1 MVLKVQYTTMYRF
14 HCGFRADK
22 ELLSPQEM
30 AVGHDRKSLRNPQRK
45 LILSV
50 GNIMKKVIVLI
61 TILIGCQILN
71 AQDYQKAI
79 DKARFLIR
87 QHKNQTKI
95 PGIQVALMVDDSL
108 IWSEGFGYSNL
119 NGEVPIDLTTKFRI
133 ASVSKSVT
141 SVALGKMIEQK
152 EIDIDKDINTYLP
165 EFPKKS
171 FSITSR
177 QLAAS
182 TSGIRHYT
190 NNDPDYNTTNYPNII
205 SSLERFKDDHLL
217 FEPGKAYHYSS
228 YGWVLL
234 SAVMEKAS
242 NKPFEQIMEESWN
255 KLGMTHTSFDF
266 PDKEIPNKSIQYI
279 AGKKDER
286 IEAPFD
292 NRSYMYAGGGYLSTA
307 EDLVLMGSQLL
318 NEKYISKETVD
329 LLFSTYHLKDNTKT
343 NYGLGWEC
351 GINRM
356 NTSIVYHSGSMS
368 SARSHLVIFPE
379 EKIVFAYL
387 SNTGDNIFFNEREA
401 HSIAE
406 LFLEEPTSEEL
417 ANKVIGEWEINTTS
431 LRNKKTSGILRLREN
446 MRGVIEGS
454 ITFKRSRKKKTFPV
468 ILNGV
473 KNNQFHLVAV
483 TPMFLDIYL
492 TVNGDKGNG
501 TWLHDF
507 NVNGTPETDEYW
519 KPRILTAKR
528 KTFSNN
534 K

>member
-1 MVLKVQYTTMYRF
+1 MVHLY
-14 HCGFRADK
+14 
-22 ELLSPQEM
+22 
-30 AVGHDRKSLRNPQRK
+30 
-45 LILSV
+45 SV
-50 GNIMKKVIVLI
+50 VTHHTVYEIITKPLENIMKKVIVLI
-61 TILIGCQILN
+61 TLLLGCQILN

-79 DKARFLIR
+79 DKARFLIS
-87 QHKNQTKI
+87 QHQKQTYI
-95 PGIQVALMVDDSL
+95 PGIQVALLVGDSL

-119 NGEVPIDLTTKFRI
+119 HGEVPINRTTKFRI

-171 FSITSR
+171 HPITSR

-190 NNDPDYNTTNYPNII
+190 NSDPTYNSTNYPNVI
-205 SSLERFKDDHLL
+205 SSLERFKGDPLL
-217 FEPGKAYHYSS
+217 FEPGTAYYYSS

-242 NKPFEQIMEESWN
+242 NKPFEQIMEESWA
-255 KLGMTHTSFDF
+255 KLGMAHTSFDF
-266 PDKEIPNKSIQYI
+266 PDKKVPDKSVQYV
-279 AGKKDER
+279 ASKKEER

-318 NEKYISKETVD
+318 NEKYISKETID
-329 LLFSTYHLKDNTKT
+329 LLFSSYHLKDGTKT

-351 GINRM
+351 GVNRT
-356 NTSIVYHSGSMS
+356 NTPIVYHSGSMS
-368 SARSHLVIFPE
+368 SARSHLVIFPD

-387 SNTGDNIFFNEREA
+387 ANTGDHIFFNEREA

-406 LFLEEPTSEEL
+406 LCLEEPTTDEL
-417 ANKVIGEWEINTTS
+417 ANTLIGEWEVNTTS
-431 LRNKKTSGILRLREN
+431 LKNKKTSGVLRLSKNKE
-446 MRGVIEGS
+446 GVIEGS
-454 ITFKRSRKKKTFPV
+454 ITFKRSKKKKTFPL
-468 ILNGV
+468 ILSGV
-473 KNNQFHLVAV
+473 QNNQFHLMAV
-483 TPMFLDIYL
+483 TPMFLDLYL
-492 TVNGDKGNG
+492 TIDGNTANGK
-501 TWLHDF
+501 WLHDF
-507 NVNGTPETDEYW
+507 NVNGTPETDDYW
-519 KPRILTAKR
+519 KPRALTAKR
-528 KTFSNN
+528 KAFSNN